1 MTGSLELGDAAKEFP
16 ALFRRAAI
24 VCAVGALESQEVA
37 RYFCTFLRAFV
48 SLEDQTWKR
57 WAQRFALVDTA
68 GRAWSIDSLQQYLMR
83 RVRVAVER
91 GFVERINTG
100 SSGDIRNS
108 AWRVPEGH
116 VQAFVELMVVPEMCS
131 GHLDHTAFNS
141 HTLLAKGV
149 ELRAD

>member
-1 MTGSLELGDAAKEFP
+1 MEFP

-68 GRAWSIDSLQQYLMR
+68 GRAWSIDSLQQYLMQW
-83 RVRVAVER
+83 VRGAVER
-91 GFVERINTG
+91 GFVERVHRG
-100 SSGDIRNS
+100 SSGDTRNS
-108 AWRVPEGH
+108 AWRVHER
-116 VQAFVELMVVPEMCS
+116 QMEAFLEMMVVPQMCS
-131 GHLDHTAFNS
+131 DHLNHYAI
-141 HTLLAKGV
+141 KY
-149 ELRAD
+149 